1 MPNIIDF
8 KSKLNGGVRP
18 NLYQVDIDFPERAI
32 GALNGA
38 TKGSLMGETRYLCR
52 STSLPTHSQGLIE
65 VPFRGRFLKIPGD
78 RTFEAWTATF
88 YNTSDFNLRAAFET
102 WINMS
107 NQTNINV
114 GVESGFGA
122 FFKDIVIRQ
131 LSKDSNE
138 GVTTA
143 ASYDNNNSLGGDSDP
158 NKVLRS
164 YKLVD
169 AWPTSVGSINVA
181 FDSNDALEEFDVE
194 FQYQYL
200 DASNPAEPTS
210 EPDWLSKQG
219 SVAQAKSTLA
229 NQ

>member
-18 NLYQVDIDFPERAI
+18 NLYQVDIDFPARAI

-38 TKGSLMGETRYLCR
+38 TKSTLMGETRYLCR

-88 YNTSDFNLRAAFET
+88 YNTADFNLRAAFEN
-102 WINMS
+102 WINIA
-107 NQTNINV
+107 NQTDENIGVV
-114 GVESGFGA
+114 GGLDALFADVT
-122 FFKDIVIRQ
+122 VRQ
-131 LSKDSNE
+131 LSKDSK
-138 GVTTA
+138 GGK
-143 ASYDNNNSLGGDSDP
+143 NS
-158 NKVLRS
+158 VLRT
-164 YKLVD
+164 YRLVD
-169 AWPTSVGSINVA
+169 AWPTSVGAINVA

-200 DASNPAEPTS
+200 DADEPQAAGSTAGDVPASTGTDVVEPTY
-210 EPDWLSKQG
+210 LSQR
-219 SVAQAKSTLA
+219 VV
-229 NQ
+229 

>member
-18 NLYQVDIDFPERAI
+18 NLYQVDIDFPARAI
-32 GALNGA
+32 GALNGP

-88 YNTSDFNLRAAFET
+88 YNTSDFNLRAAFEN
-102 WINMS
+102 WINIA
-107 NQTNINV
+107 NQTDENIGVV
-114 GVESGFGA
+114 GGLDALFTDVT
-122 FFKDIVIRQ
+122 VRQ
-131 LSKDSNE
+131 LSKDSA
-138 GVTTA
+138 GGK
-143 ASYDNNNSLGGDSDP
+143 NS
-158 NKVLRS
+158 VLRT
-164 YKLVD
+164 YRLVD
-169 AWPTSVGSINVA
+169 AWPTSVGAINVA

-200 DASNPAEPTS
+200 DADKPRSVRSTTGEVPDEGTAITEPTY
-210 EPDWLSKQG
+210 LSQR
-219 SVAQAKSTLA
+219 VV
-229 NQ
+229 

>member
-18 NLYQVDIDFPERAI
+18 NLYQVDIDFPARAI

-38 TKGSLMGETRYLCR
+38 TKSTLMGETRYLCR

-88 YNTSDFNLRAAFET
+88 YNTSDFNLRAAFEN
-102 WINMS
+102 WINIA
-107 NQTNINV
+107 NQTDENIGVV
-114 GVESGFGA
+114 GGLDALFT
-122 FFKDIVIRQ
+122 DITVRQ
-131 LSKDSNE
+131 LSKDS
-138 GVTTA
+138 GGGK
-143 ASYDNNNSLGGDSDP
+143 NS
-158 NKVLRS
+158 VLRT
-164 YKLVD
+164 YRLVD
-169 AWPTSVGSINVA
+169 AWPTSVGAINVA

-200 DASNPAEPTS
+200 DADKPRSVRSTTGEVPDEGTAITEPTY
-210 EPDWLSKQG
+210 LSQR
-219 SVAQAKSTLA
+219 VV
-229 NQ
+229 

>member
-88 YNTSDFNLRAAFET
+88 YNTDDFNLRAAFEQ
-102 WINMS
+102 WINLG
-107 NQTNINV
+107 NQVDENI
-114 GVESGFGA
+114 GA
-122 FFKDIVIRQ
+122 TTGLNEIFKDVYIRQ
-131 LSKDSNE
+131 LSKD
-138 GVTTA
+138 
-143 ASYDNNNSLGGDSDP
+143 ASKVGTGGSGDK
-158 NKVLRS
+158 NRVLRT
-164 YKLVD
+164 YKLFD
-169 AWPTSVGSINVA
+169 AWPTSVGAINVA

-200 DASNPAEPTS
+200 DASAPGKDNSSGNTNTGF
-210 EPDWLSKQG
+210 LSKP
-219 SVAQAKSTLA
+219 SVVV
-229 NQ
+229 

>member
-38 TKGSLMGETRYLCR
+38 TKASLMGETRYLCR

-88 YNTSDFNLRAAFET
+88 YNTSDFNLRAAFEN
-102 WINMS
+102 WINIA
-107 NQTNINV
+107 NQTDENIGVV
-114 GVESGFGA
+114 GGLNALFADVT
-122 FFKDIVIRQ
+122 VRQ
-131 LSKDSNE
+131 LSKDSA
-138 GVTTA
+138 GGK
-143 ASYDNNNSLGGDSDP
+143 NS
-158 NKVLRS
+158 VLRT
-164 YKLVD
+164 YRLVD
-169 AWPTSVGSINVA
+169 AWPTSVGAINVA

-200 DASNPAEPTS
+200 DADKPRSVRSTTGDVPASTGTEVGAPVY
-210 EPDWLSKQG
+210 LSQE
-219 SVAQAKSTLA
+219 V
-229 NQ
+229 N

>member
-38 TKGSLMGETRYLCR
+38 TKSTLMGETRYLCR

-88 YNTSDFNLRAAFET
+88 YNTSDFNLRAAFEN
-102 WINMS
+102 WINIA
-107 NQTNINV
+107 NQTDENIGVV
-114 GVESGFGA
+114 GGLDALFTDVT
-122 FFKDIVIRQ
+122 VRQ
-131 LSKDSNE
+131 LSKDSA
-138 GVTTA
+138 GGK
-143 ASYDNNNSLGGDSDP
+143 NS
-158 NKVLRS
+158 VLRT
-164 YKLVD
+164 YRLVD
-169 AWPTSVGSINVA
+169 AWPTSVGAINVA
-181 FDSNDALEEFDVE
+181 FDSNDAIEEFDVE

-200 DASNPAEPTS
+200 DADKPRSVRSTTGEVPDEGTAITEPTY
-210 EPDWLSKQG
+210 LSQR
-219 SVAQAKSTLA
+219 VV
-229 NQ
+229 

>member
-88 YNTSDFNLRAAFET
+88 YNTSDFNLRAAFEN
-102 WINMS
+102 WINIA
-107 NQTNINV
+107 NQTDENIGVV
-114 GVESGFGA
+114 GGLDALFTDVT
-122 FFKDIVIRQ
+122 IRQ
-131 LSKDSNE
+131 LSKDSA
-138 GVTTA
+138 GGK
-143 ASYDNNNSLGGDSDP
+143 NS
-158 NKVLRS
+158 VLRT
-164 YKLVD
+164 YRLVD
-169 AWPTSVGSINVA
+169 AWPTSVGAINVA

-200 DASNPAEPTS
+200 DADKPRSVRSTTGEVPDEGTAITEPTY
-210 EPDWLSKQG
+210 LSQR
-219 SVAQAKSTLA
+219 VV
-229 NQ
+229 

>member
-18 NLYQVDIDFPERAI
+18 NLYQVDIDFPARAI

-88 YNTSDFNLRAAFET
+88 YNTSDFNLRAAFEN
-102 WINMS
+102 WINIA
-107 NQTNINV
+107 NQTDENIGLV
-114 GVESGFGA
+114 GGLDALFTDVT
-122 FFKDIVIRQ
+122 VRQ
-131 LSKDSNE
+131 LSKDSA
-138 GVTTA
+138 GGK
-143 ASYDNNNSLGGDSDP
+143 NS
-158 NKVLRS
+158 VLRT
-164 YKLVD
+164 YRLVD
-169 AWPTSVGSINVA
+169 AWPTSVGAINVA

-200 DASNPAEPTS
+200 DADKPRSVRSTTGEVPDEGTAITEPTY
-210 EPDWLSKQG
+210 LSQR
-219 SVAQAKSTLA
+219 VV
-229 NQ
+229 

>member
-18 NLYQVDIDFPERAI
+18 NLYQVDIDFPARAI

-88 YNTSDFNLRAAFET
+88 YNTSDFNLRAAFEN
-102 WINMS
+102 WINIA
-107 NQTNINV
+107 NQTDENIGVV
-114 GVESGFGA
+114 GGLDALFTDVT
-122 FFKDIVIRQ
+122 VRQ
-131 LSKDSNE
+131 LSKDSA
-138 GVTTA
+138 GGK
-143 ASYDNNNSLGGDSDP
+143 NS
-158 NKVLRS
+158 VLRI
-164 YKLVD
+164 YRLVD
-169 AWPTSVGSINVA
+169 AWPTSVGAINVA

-200 DASNPAEPTS
+200 DADKPRSVRSTTGEVPDEGTAITEPTY
-210 EPDWLSKQG
+210 LSQR
-219 SVAQAKSTLA
+219 VV
-229 NQ
+229 

>member
-18 NLYQVDIDFPERAI
+18 NLYQVDIDFPARAI

-38 TKGSLMGETRYLCR
+38 TKSTLMGETRYLCR

-88 YNTSDFNLRAAFET
+88 YNTSDFNLRAAFEN
-102 WINMS
+102 WINIA
-107 NQTNINV
+107 NQTDENIGVV
-114 GVESGFGA
+114 GGLDALFADVT
-122 FFKDIVIRQ
+122 VRQ
-131 LSKDSNE
+131 LSKDSK
-138 GVTTA
+138 GGK
-143 ASYDNNNSLGGDSDP
+143 NS
-158 NKVLRS
+158 VLRT
-164 YKLVD
+164 YRLVD
-169 AWPTSVGSINVA
+169 AWPTSVGAINVA

-200 DASNPAEPTS
+200 DADKPRSVRSTTGEVPDEGTAITEPTY
-210 EPDWLSKQG
+210 LSQR
-219 SVAQAKSTLA
+219 VV
-229 NQ
+229 